1 MLNWNSNKLTHGWQK
16 GITAFYYAVGMTAE
30 DFNKPQIGIGVPL
43 LEGNT
48 CNIHA
53 YGLAQEI
60 AAGCREAGMLGFPF
74 GTPGVSDNIT
84 QGHEG
89 GNASLPSR
97 NLIANSAECVI
108 TSHCYDA
115 MIGLHH

>member
-16 GITAFYYAVGMTAE
+16 GITAFYYAVGMTAD
-30 DFNKPQIGIGVPL
+30 DFNKPQVGIGVPL

-53 YGLAQEI
+53 YSLAQEI

-74 GTPGVSDNIT
+74 GTPASATTLLRDMKAGTPVCHLETSLQIVP
-84 QGHEG
+84 
-89 GNASLPSR
+89 NAL
-97 NLIANSAECVI
+97 
-108 TSHCYDA
+108 
-115 MIGLHH
+115 